1 MYQVLKLKLKYI
13 REKMEEKA
21 MKIMEIEGGREL
33 SGTIRVSGAKN
44 ATVALIPAA
53 ILTDEEATICNIP
66 EITDT
71 DALCDILK
79 ELNVDVKRASES
91 IIINPEHMQNIEIK
105 EEYSKKLRASY
116 YFMGA
121 LLGKYKKAVMY
132 FPGGCSIGA
141 RPIDLHL
148 KGFEALGATVT
159 NEKNK
164 YIVEAEELHGA
175 NIYLDIAS
183 VGATINIMLAAVRA
197 KGKTVIDNAAK
208 EPEIVNV
215 ATFLNNMGAKITGAG
230 TSTIKIEGVDHLTK
244 CFHEVIPDRIEAGT
258 YIIIGALCGTPIK
271 VDNVIPEHID
281 SLLSKLEEMGVE
293 LEIGQDYVIVSNQGH
308 RRATSIKTAVYPGFA
323 TDLQQPMTPLLLK
336 ASGRGKIID
345 TIYEKRVNHVPELA
359 RMGADIQVLGGQIV
373 YNGPTQLSGA
383 PVKASDLR
391 AGAALV
397 TAGLMAEGQTEI
409 TNIEF
414 ILRGYSNIIEKLSD
428 LGADIRLIED

>member
-1 MYQVLKLKLKYI
+1 MKLI
-13 REKMEEKA
+13 
-21 MKIMEIEGGREL
+21 EIEGGNNLE
-33 SGTIRVSGAKN
+33 GTIRIGGAKN

-71 DALCDILK
+71 SALCDILDLLK
-79 ELNVDVKRASES
+79 VKYNRSTES
-91 IIINPEHMQNIEIK
+91 IVINPKDIENTEIT
-105 EEYSKKLRASY
+105 EPFSKKLRASY

-148 KGFEALGATVT
+148 KGFEALGATVK

-164 YIVEAEELHGA
+164 YIVEAEELKGA

-183 VGATINIMLAAVRA
+183 VGATINIMLAAVKA
-197 KGKTVIDNAAK
+197 KGTTVIDNAAK

-230 TSTIKIEGVDHLTK
+230 TSTIKIVGVEHLHK

-258 YIIIGALCGTPIK
+258 YIIIGALCGKNLK

-281 SLLSKLEEMGVE
+281 SLISKLEEIGVD
-293 LEIGQDYVIVSNQGH
+293 LEVGQDYVTVLEQTKKLKPTN
-308 RRATSIKTAVYPGFA
+308 IKTAVYPGFP
-323 TDLQQPMTPLLLK
+323 TDLQQPFTVLLTK
-336 ASGRGKIID
+336 ANGRSKVTE
-345 TIYEKRVNHVPELA
+345 TIWENRFMHIPYLNDL
-359 RMGADIQVLGGQIV
+359 GANIEVKNQTATIE
-373 YNGPTQLSGA
+373 GPTELTGCEVVA
-383 PVKASDLR
+383 TDLR
-391 AGAALV
+391 AGAAMVAAALLAKGK
-397 TAGLMAEGQTEI
+397 TTITSAEH
-409 TNIEF
+409 
-414 ILRGYSNIIEKLSD
+414 ILRGYEQIVEKLSSV
-428 LGADIRLIED
+428 GAKIEIKEI

>member
-1 MYQVLKLKLKYI
+1 
-13 REKMEEKA
+13 
-21 MKIMEIEGGREL
+21 MKVIEIEGSHEL
-33 SGTIRVSGAKN
+33 SGQIRISGAKN

-53 ILTDEEATICNIP
+53 ILTDEEATICNVP

-79 ELNVDVKRASES
+79 ALNVNVNRSTES
-91 IIINPEHMQNIEIK
+91 LVINPQHMKNIEIK
-105 EEYSKKLRASY
+105 EEFSKKLRASY

-183 VGATINIMLAAVRA
+183 VGATINIMLAAVKA

-230 TSTIKIEGVDHLTK
+230 TSTIKIEGVDYLHK
-244 CFHEVIPDRIEAGT
+244 CFHEVIPDRVEAGT
-258 YIIIGALCGTPIK
+258 YLIIAALCGRNLRI
-271 VDNVIPEHID
+271 DNVIPEHID
-281 SLLSKLEEMGVE
+281 ALTSKLEEMGIK
-293 LEIGQDYVIVSNQGH
+293 LDIGIDYVRVLEVPNVLK
-308 RRATSIKTAVYPGFA
+308 ATDVKTAVYPGFA
-323 TDLQQPMTPLLLK
+323 TDLQQPLTVLLTQ
-336 ASGRGKIID
+336 AEGKSKVTE
-345 TIYEKRVNHVPELA
+345 TIWENRFMHVPYLNDL
-359 RMGADIQVLGGQIV
+359 GADIVVKNQTATIV
-373 YNGPTQLSGA
+373 GPTELKGCEVVA
-383 PVKASDLR
+383 TDLR
-391 AGAALV
+391 AGAAMV
-397 TAGLMAEGQTEI
+397 AAGLKAKGKTTI
-409 TNIEF
+409 TNSEH
-414 ILRGYSNIIEKLSD
+414 ILRGYESIIEKLTNV
-428 LGADIRLIED
+428 GAKITLKEI